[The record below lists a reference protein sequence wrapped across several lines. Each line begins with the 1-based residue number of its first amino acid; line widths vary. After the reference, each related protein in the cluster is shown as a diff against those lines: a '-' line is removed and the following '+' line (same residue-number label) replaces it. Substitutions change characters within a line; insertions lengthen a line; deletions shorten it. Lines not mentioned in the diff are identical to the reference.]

1 MTPFKLTD
9 ELIADIQLMVSEKR
23 NTDLQSMMGEFHY
36 ADIAEIAEELTV
48 EEATYIIK
56 LLDSEKTSDILA
68 EMDEDI
74 RESVL
79 DNLSA
84 KEIAGEL
91 EELDTDDA
99 ADIVGELPK
108 EIVQEVISKIED
120 REHAK
125 DIVDLLRY
133 DEDSAGGLMAK
144 ELVKVNENW
153 NVLTCVKEMRAQ
165 AENVTRVHS
174 IYVVDDE
181 EKLKGRLSL
190 KDLLTTSTKT
200 HIKDIYIP
208 KVDSVGVNEKAE
220 EVAKIMSKYDLEAI
234 PVVDEIGRLVGR
246 ITIDDIVDVIREEA
260 DKDYQMAAGISQDVE
275 ADDSIWELTRAR
287 LPWLILG
294 LFGGAAAAYIM
305 GGFEEMFRKYT
316 VLFLF
321 TPLIAAMAGNVGVQ
335 SSAII
340 VQGLANDDLKGSVSN
355 RLVKEIV
362 LALLNGV
369 ILAIILLLFTWGW
382 KGNFMTALAIS
393 ISLIAVIVVAG
404 FVGTFTPLF
413 LHKRGVDPAI
423 ATGPFITTS
432 NDIFGILIY
441 FLIAKMILSKNML
454 NLRNCG
460 THIKLPLST
469 TCKLS

>member
-9 ELIADIQLMVSEKR
+9 ELLEEIRQLIADKK
-23 NTDLQSMMGEFHY
+23 NAALQTMMKEFHY
-36 ADIAEIAEELTV
+36 ADVAEIADELEV
-48 EEATYIIK
+48 EEATYLIK
-56 LLDSEKTSDILA
+56 LLESEKTSDILA
-68 EMDEDI
+68 EMHEDI
-74 RESVL
+74 REAVL
-79 DNLSA
+79 KNLTA

-91 EELDTDDA
+91 SELDTDDA
-99 ADIVGELPK
+99 ADIINELPK
-108 EIVQEVISKIED
+108 ELVQEVISEIED

-133 DEDSAGGLMAK
+133 EDDSAGGLMAK

-153 NVLTCVKEMRAQ
+153 TVTSCVKEMRSQ

-181 EKLKGRLSL
+181 GKLKGRLSL
-190 KDLLTTSTKT
+190 KDLLTAPTKS

-208 KVDSVGVNEKAE
+208 KVDSVNVNEKGE

-275 ADDSIWELTRAR
+275 LSDSIWILTRAR

-294 LFGGAAAAYIM
+294 LLGGLGAAAIM
-305 GGFEEMFRKYT
+305 GTFEDMISKHA
-316 VLFLF
+316 VLFFF

-335 SSAII
+335 SSAIV
-340 VQGLANDDLKGSVSN
+340 VQGLANDDLKGSVRN
-355 RLVKEIV
+355 HLLKEML
-362 LALLNGV
+362 LALLNGF
-369 ILAIILLLFTWGW
+369 ILAILLLIFTWIW
-382 KGNFMTALAIS
+382 KDAFSTALAIS
-393 ISLIAVIVVAG
+393 LSLVVVIVVAG
-404 FVGTFTPLF
+404 LIGTFIPLF
-413 LHKRGVDPAI
+413 LHKRNIDPAI

-441 FLIAKMILSKNML
+441 FWIAKMIL
-454 NLRNCG
+454 G
-460 THIKLPLST
+460 I
-469 TCKLS
+469 